1 MALIEGCKHSL
12 DIVIPAEAFAAA
24 TGTATTKVRQKA
36 HLKGFRPG
44 KAPETIIRQ
53 YYSGDIRQEA
63 LDKLIP
69 EYLKKEYDRQNL
81 QVVSRP
87 DIKDLK
93 FGESGDVSFKAEFEV
108 APEFELGNYRGIEVP
123 YAEPQVSDADLD
135 ERIESVRESRAQYV
149 NVDPRPAQDGDH
161 CLVDLH
167 PISGLDDD
175 SSHQHDI
182 NIEIGAKDTFPEFT
196 EALRGAQPGE
206 TREAEIVYP
215 ENYAAEKLAGKTV
228 RFRIDLKQIRLKELP
243 ELNDEF
249 AKDLGDFQSL
259 DELRAEVRKT
269 IFHERELSAQN
280 EAKNAIVEKLVD
292 AHQFP
297 VPEAFVDQ
305 QVQGMVEGQLRS
317 LAAQGVDVGKLKL
330 DWNELRKA
338 QAERAARDVRA
349 SLILEKVSVAESI
362 FTTQEEMD
370 AELSRVSRQQRE
382 PIAAV
387 RMRFEKDGT
396 LGRIASRIRT
406 EKTLGLL
413 FEQAVKTKPPA
424 VEAEPPVAETQPPA
438 AE

>member
-1 MALIEGCKHSL
+1 LALIEGCKHSL
-12 DIVIPAEAFAAA
+12 DIVIPAEAFTAA
-24 TGTATTKVRQKA
+24 TGAATTKVRQKV

-44 KAPETIIRQ
+44 KAPEGIIRQ

-87 DIKDLK
+87 DIKDLQ
-93 FGESGDVSFKAEFEV
+93 FPESGDVSFKAEFEV

-167 PISGLDDD
+167 PIVGLDGE

-182 NIEIGAKDTFPEFT
+182 NIEIAGKDTFPEFT

-228 RFRIDLKQIRLKELP
+228 RFRIDLKQIRLRELP

-249 AKDLGDFQSL
+249 AKDLGDFQNL
-259 DELRAEVRKT
+259 DELRSEVRKT

-292 AHQFP
+292 AHSFA
-297 VPEAFVDQ
+297 VPEVFVDQ
-305 QVQGMVEGQLRS
+305 QVQGMIEGQLRS
-317 LAAQGVDVGKLKL
+317 LASQGVDVGKLKL
-330 DWNELRKA
+330 DWSELRKA

-349 SLILEKVSVAESI
+349 SLILEKVAVAESI

-406 EKTLGLL
+406 EKTLGFL
-413 FEQAVKTKPPA
+413 FEQAVKTKPVA
-424 VEAEPPVAETQPPA
+424 AEAKPPA

>member
-12 DIVIPAEAFAAA
+12 DIVIPAEAFTAATAAA
-24 TGTATTKVRQKA
+24 TGKVRQKV

-44 KAPETIIRQ
+44 KAPEGIIRQ
-53 YYSGDIRQEA
+53 YYSGEIRQEA

-93 FGESGDVSFKAEFEV
+93 FADSGDVSFKAEFEV
-108 APEFELGNYRGIEVP
+108 APEFELGNYRGVEVP
-123 YAEPQVSDADLD
+123 YAEPQVADKD
-135 ERIESVRESRAQYV
+135 VEERIEGVRDARAQYV

-167 PISGLDDD
+167 PLAGLDDA
-175 SSHQHDI
+175 SMHQHDI
-182 NIEIGAKDTFPEFT
+182 NIEIGAKDTFREFSD
-196 EALRGAQPGE
+196 ALRGAQPGDS
-206 TREAEIVYP
+206 REAEITYP
-215 ENYAAEKLAGKTV
+215 ENYTAEKLAGKTV
-228 RFRIDLKQIRLKELP
+228 RFKIDLKQIRLKELP

-249 AKDLGDFQSL
+249 AKDLGDFQNL
-259 DELRAEVRKT
+259 EELKAEVRKT
-269 IFHERELSAQN
+269 IFREREASAQN
-280 EAKNAIVEKLVD
+280 EAKNLIIEKLVD
-292 AHQFP
+292 AHPFD
-297 VPEAFVDQ
+297 VPDAYVDQ
-305 QVQGMVEGQLRS
+305 QVQSMIEGQLRS

-330 DWNELRKA
+330 DWKELRKA
-338 QAERAARDVRA
+338 QAERATRDVRA

-362 FTTQEEMD
+362 FATQEEVD
-370 AELSRVSRQQRE
+370 GELSRVSRQQRE

-406 EKTLGLL
+406 EKTLGYL
-413 FEQAVKTKPPA
+413 FEQAVKTA
-424 VEAEPPVAETQPPA
+424 PPVAEPA
-438 AE
+438 AEPAAE

>member
-12 DIVIPAEAFAAA
+12 DIVIPADEFKAA
-24 TGTATTKVRQKA
+24 TAAATTKVRQKV

-44 KAPETIIRQ
+44 KAPEAIIRQ

-69 EYLKKEYDRQNL
+69 EALRKEYDRQNL

-93 FGESGDVSFKAEFEV
+93 FEESGDVAFKAEFEV
-108 APEFELGNYRGIEVP
+108 APEFELGEYRGVEVP
-123 YAEPQVSDADLD
+123 YAEPQVADSDVD
-135 ERIESVRESRAQYV
+135 ERIANVRDARAEYV

-167 PISGLDDD
+167 PISGLDDE
-175 SSHQHDI
+175 SMHQHDI
-182 NIEIGAKDTFPEFT
+182 NIEVGGKDTFPEFT
-196 EALRGAQPGE
+196 EALRGTQPGE
-206 TREAEIVYP
+206 SREAEIVYP

-228 RFRIDLKQIRLKELP
+228 RFKIDLKQIRLKELP
-243 ELNDEF
+243 EMNDEF
-249 AKDLGDFQSL
+249 AKDLGDFQNL

-269 IFHERELSAQN
+269 IFHEREMSAQN
-280 EAKNAIVEKLVD
+280 EAKNAIIEKLVD
-292 AHQFP
+292 AHAFD
-297 VPEAFVDQ
+297 VPDAFVDQ

-330 DWNELRKA
+330 DWSELRKA
-338 QAERAARDVRA
+338 QAERATRDVRA
-349 SLILEKVSVAESI
+349 SLILEKVAVAESI
-362 FTTQEEMD
+362 FTSQEEVD

-406 EKTLGLL
+406 EKTLNFL

-424 VEAEPPVAETQPPA
+424 AE
-438 AE
+438 

>member
-1 MALIEGCKHSL
+1 LALIEGCKHSL
-12 DIVIPAEAFAAA
+12 DIVIPAEAFTAAAAAA
-24 TGTATTKVRQKA
+24 TAKVRQKA

-44 KAPETIIRQ
+44 KAPEAIIRQ
-53 YYSGDIRQEA
+53 YYSGEIRQEA

-87 DIKDLK
+87 DIKDLQYA
-93 FGESGDVSFKAEFEV
+93 ESGDVTFKAELEV
-108 APEFELGNYRGIEVP
+108 APEFELGNYRGVEIP
-123 YAEPQVSDADLD
+123 YSEPQVTDSDVD
-135 ERIESVRESRAQYV
+135 ERIESVRESRAQHV

-167 PISGLDDD
+167 PISGLDAD
-175 SSHQHDI
+175 SAHQHDI
-182 NIEIGAKDTFPEFT
+182 NIEIAAKDTFPEFT

-206 TREAEIVYP
+206 SREAEIVYP
-215 ENYAAEKLAGKTV
+215 EDYAAEKLAGKTV
-228 RFRIDLKQIRLKELP
+228 RFKIDLKQIRLKELP

-259 DELRAEVRKT
+259 EELRTEVRKT

-280 EAKNAIVEKLVD
+280 EAKNAIMEKLVD
-292 AHQFP
+292 AHPFP
-297 VPEAFVDQ
+297 VPDVFVDQ
-305 QVQGMVEGQLRS
+305 QVQGMIEGQLRS
-317 LAAQGVDVGKLKL
+317 LASQGVDVGKLKL
-330 DWNELRKA
+330 DWKELRKG

-349 SLILEKVSVAESI
+349 SLILEKVAVAESI
-362 FTTQEEMD
+362 FTTQEEVD

-406 EKTLGLL
+406 EKTLGFL
-413 FEQAVKTKPPA
+413 FEQAVKTTPPI
-424 VEAEPPVAETQPPA
+424 AE
-438 AE
+438 

>member
-12 DIVIPAEAFAAA
+12 EIVIPAEAFAAA
-24 TGTATTKVRQKA
+24 TAAATSKVRQKV

-44 KAPETIIRQ
+44 KSPEAIVRQ
-53 YYSGDIRQEA
+53 YYSGEIRQEA

-87 DIKDLK
+87 DIKDLQ
-93 FGESGDVSFKAEFEV
+93 FPESGGVSFKAEFEV
-108 APEFELGNYRGIEVP
+108 VPEFELGNYRGIEIP
-123 YAEPQVSDADLD
+123 YAEPQVSDGDV
-135 ERIESVRESRAQYV
+135 EQRIEGVRDSRAQYV

-167 PISGLDDD
+167 PVSGLEDE
-175 SSHQHDI
+175 SMHQHDV
-182 NIEIGAKDTFPEFT
+182 NIEIGGKDTFVEFT
-196 EALRGAQPGE
+196 EALRGAEPGDS
-206 TREAEIVYP
+206 REAEIVYP

-228 RFRIDLKQIRLKELP
+228 RFKIDLKQIRLKELP

-259 DELRAEVRKT
+259 DELKAEVRKT
-269 IFHERELSAQN
+269 IFHERESSAQN

-292 AHQFP
+292 AHPFD
-297 VPEAFVDQ
+297 VPEVFIDQ
-305 QVQGMVEGQLRS
+305 QVQGMIEGQLRS

-330 DWNELRKA
+330 DWKELRKA

-362 FTTQEEMD
+362 FTTQEEVD

-406 EKTLGLL
+406 EKTLGYL
-413 FEQAVKTKPPA
+413 FEQAVKTA
-424 VEAEPPVAETQPPA
+424 PPVAEPASDPATEPA

>member
-12 DIVIPAEAFAAA
+12 EIVIPAEAFTAATAAA
-24 TGTATTKVRQKA
+24 TAQVRQKV

-44 KAPETIIRQ
+44 KAPESIVRQ
-53 YYSGDIRQEA
+53 YYAGQIREEA

-69 EYLKKEYDRQNL
+69 EYLKKAYDNEHL

-93 FGESGDVSFKAEFEV
+93 LPDDGGVTFTAEFEV
-108 APEFELGNYRGIEVP
+108 APEFELGTYRGIEAP
-123 YAEPQVSDADLD
+123 YAEPAVTDSDV
-135 ERIESVRESRAQYV
+135 EQRIESVREARAEFV

-161 CLVDLH
+161 CLVDMH
-167 PISGLDDD
+167 PIAGVDDEKM
-175 SSHQHDI
+175 HQHDI
-182 NIEIGAKDTFPEFT
+182 NIEVGGKDTFPEFT

-206 TREAEIVYP
+206 AREAEITYP

-228 RFRIDLKQIRLKELP
+228 RFKIDLKQIRLRELP

-249 AKDLGDFQSL
+249 AKDLGDFQNL
-259 DELRAEVRKT
+259 EELRAEVRKT
-269 IFHERELSAQN
+269 LFREREAAAQN
-280 EAKNAIVEKLVD
+280 EAKNAIIEKLVD

-297 VPEAFVDQ
+297 VPEAYVDQ

-317 LAAQGVDVGKLKL
+317 LAAQGVDVSKLKL
-330 DWNELRKA
+330 DWKELRKS

-362 FTTQEEMD
+362 FATQEEVD
-370 AELSRVSRQQRE
+370 GELGRIARQQRE

-406 EKTLGLL
+406 EKTLSFL
-413 FEQAVKTKPPA
+413 FEQAVKTA
-424 VEAEPPVAETQPPA
+424 PPA
-438 AE
+438 AADTAEPAASPSAE